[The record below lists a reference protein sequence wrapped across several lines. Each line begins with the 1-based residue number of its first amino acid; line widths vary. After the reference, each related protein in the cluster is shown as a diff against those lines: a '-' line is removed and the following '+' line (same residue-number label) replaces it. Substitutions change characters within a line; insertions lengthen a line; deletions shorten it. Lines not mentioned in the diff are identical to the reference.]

1 MLVGLKDQVAGSLT
15 RFTGGKSETE
25 IKSLGQ
31 SHTGNCSRVNSV
43 SVKAVLIW
51 QLLLPLPACRV
62 VYSTRALTAD
72 TPVTLLPSPTCVGPL
87 IFSLPTGPWAP
98 PWVPYLNTWA
108 GHLYGFYQRP
118 ICWAVPRPSLSLGRR
133 QHLAKAAGPHSCV

>member
-43 SVKAVLIW
+43 SAKAVLIW
-51 QLLLPLPACRV
+51 QLLLPLPDCRV
-62 VYSTRALTAD
+62 VYSTRALTAG
-72 TPVTLLPSPTCVGPL
+72 TPVALLPSATCAGPL

-98 PWVPYLNTWA
+98 PECPT
-108 GHLYGFYQRP
+108 
-118 ICWAVPRPSLSLGRR
+118 
-133 QHLAKAAGPHSCV
+133 